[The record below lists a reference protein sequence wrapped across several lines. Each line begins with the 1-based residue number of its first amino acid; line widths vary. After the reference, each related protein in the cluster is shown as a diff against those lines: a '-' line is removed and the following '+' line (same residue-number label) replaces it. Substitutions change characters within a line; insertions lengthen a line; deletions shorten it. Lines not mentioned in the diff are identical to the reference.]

1 MKELLPTFVKY
12 IKSSGSDSFKQ
23 MTALRGV
30 LEEINGY
37 FKANG
42 PLVHGTQFTAADCV
56 LAPLLYQ
63 IEIACY
69 ELKVR
74 LCSTDERACGQ
85 RAHAAVAPILDRCA
99 FDDLLDCIL
108 HSDFQLPRLLSLRHC
123 GLQHYSYACQYAA
136 VHANMQQNAACSL
149 QGHAARR
156 ASAMSMTSHVGLPSV
171 RVTCGMIPDRA

>member
-1 MKELLPTFVKY
+1 MKELLPTFVKF

-23 MTALRGV
+23 LTALRSV
-30 LEEINGY
+30 LEDINGY

-74 LCSTDERACGQ
+74 LCGAGCFCKKRACCEP
-85 RAHAAVAPILDRCA
+85 VCAPALT
-99 FDDLLDCIL
+99 LL
-108 HSDFQLPRLLSLRHC
+108 
-123 GLQHYSYACQYAA
+123 
-136 VHANMQQNAACSL
+136 N
-149 QGHAARR
+149 
-156 ASAMSMTSHVGLPSV
+156 SAYC
-171 RVTCGMIPDRA
+171 R